1 MREPG
6 PRRLVAGA
14 AARIREGRYIM
25 SHRSIS
31 NAWALVSAGALLAVL
46 FACSSDS
53 DQPDPLPPVGAG
65 AAPPFVPAPDPD
77 ETTGGAGTG
86 GASAAGAGGT
96 QNASEENPDPIGG
109 LAGAAGQNGG
119 TNGGAGGAPA
129 AGAGGQA
136 AGGTENVPDDCD
148 PTVIPEASPLVGWA
162 SVAGGGVNT
171 TTGGGNLAP
180 VVVTT
185 LADLQLAVLGTNA
198 LVIRVQGELAPGDI
212 AVGSNKTII
221 GTCGARIQGHIE
233 MTGSVNVIFRNIEIV
248 GYSPGDCSLD
258 PGFDAAEGCSSG
270 DDAIT
275 VQRNSH
281 HVWFDHVAVRDGSDG
296 NLDVTN
302 GANFVTISWTK
313 FSYTPRTDD
322 VGSDATGAAG
332 HKYSNLVGGTDSPSD
347 FDDANTLKVTWH
359 HNWWADN
366 VVERQPRIRFGQ
378 NHLFNNYWSS
388 DVANYCV
395 RSGIQAQILLEG
407 NFFDGVETPH
417 EFNNAADQMTSNI
430 TAGATNTYQA
440 ITGEMVVGGG
450 GPAFTDPPYEYT
462 LDPTAGIPAAVSS
475 GAGPQ

>member
-1 MREPG
+1 
-6 PRRLVAGA
+6 
-14 AARIREGRYIM
+14 M

-31 NAWALVSAGALLAVL
+31 KTWALVSSGALLAVL

-53 DQPDPLPPVGAG
+53 DLPDPLPPVGAG
-65 AAPPFVPAPDPD
+65 AAPPLVIPDPD
-77 ETTGGAGTG
+77 DTTGSAGTG

-96 QNASEENPDPIGG
+96 PNVSEENPDPVGG
-109 LAGAAGQNGG
+109 VSGAAGQNSG

-136 AGGTENVPDDCD
+136 GTENIPDDCD
-148 PTVIPEASPLVGWA
+148 PTLIPEPSELVGWA

-171 TTGGGNLAP
+171 TTGGGDLAP
-180 VVVTT
+180 VVATN
-185 LADLQLAVLGTNA
+185 LQEFQLAVLDD
-198 LVIRVQGELAPGDI
+198 LPRVVRVQGVLPPATTTI
-212 AVGSNKTII
+212 GSNKTII
-221 GTCGARIQGHIE
+221 GTCGAQIQGHLEIRE
-233 MTGSVNVIFRNIEIV
+233 KQNIIIRNITMV
-248 GYSPGDCSLD
+248 GFSPGDCALD

-270 DDAIT
+270 ADAIT
-275 VQRNSH
+275 VQRNAH
-281 HVWFDHVAVRDGSDG
+281 HVWFDHVTVRDGSDG

-313 FSYTPRTDD
+313 FTYTPRVDA
-322 VGSDATGAAG
+322 VGSDSTGDAG
-332 HKYSNLVGGTDSPSD
+332 HKYSNLVGGTDTPTD

-417 EFNNAADQMTSNI
+417 EFNNATDQTTSNI
-430 TAGATNTYQA
+430 NAGATNTYQA
-440 ITGEMVVGGG
+440 VTGEMAVGGG
-450 GPAFTDPPYEYT
+450 GPAFTDPPYDYT

>member
-1 MREPG
+1 
-6 PRRLVAGA
+6 
-14 AARIREGRYIM
+14 M

-31 NAWALVSAGALLAVL
+31 KTWALASSGALLAVS

-53 DQPDPLPPVGAG
+53 DLPDPLPPVGAG
-65 AAPPFVPAPDPD
+65 AAPPLVIPPAPDD
-77 ETTGGAGTG
+77 MMTGSAGAGGAT
-86 GASAAGAGGT
+86 AAGGT
-96 QNASEENPDPIGG
+96 QNVSEENPDPVGG
-109 LAGAAGQNGG
+109 LAGAGGQNTGSN
-119 TNGGAGGAPA
+119 NGGAGGAPA

-136 AGGTENVPDDCD
+136 PDDCD
-148 PTVIPEASPLVGWA
+148 PTVIPEPSELIGWA
-162 SVAGGGVNT
+162 SVAGGGVDT
-171 TTGGGNLAP
+171 TTGGGDLAP
-180 VVVTT
+180 VVVTN

-198 LVIRVQGELAPGDI
+198 LVIRVQGVMAPGDI

-221 GTCGARIQGHIE
+221 GTCGAQIQGHIE

-248 GYSPGDCSLD
+248 GYSPGDCALD

-302 GANFVTISWTK
+302 GADFVTISWSK
-313 FSYTPRTDD
+313 FSYTPRTDLI
-322 VGSDATGAAG
+322 GSDATGAAG
-332 HKYSNLVGGTDSPSD
+332 HKYSNLVGGTDTPTE
-347 FDDANTLKVTWH
+347 FDDANTLNVTWH

-395 RSGIQAQILLEG
+395 RAGIQAQILLEG
-407 NFFDGVETPH
+407 NFFEGVNDAH
-417 EFNNAADQMTSNI
+417 EFNNAADELTASI
-430 TAGATNTYQA
+430 TAGASNTYLETTNLMA
-440 ITGEMVVGGG
+440 VGGG
-450 GPAFTDPPYEYT
+450 GTPFTDPPYDYT
-462 LDPTAGIPAAVSS
+462 LDPSAGVPAAVSA

>member
-1 MREPG
+1 MT
-6 PRRLVAGA
+6 
-14 AARIREGRYIM
+14 
-25 SHRSIS
+25 HRSTS
-31 NAWALVSAGALLAVL
+31 KTRGLASSGALIAAV
-46 FACSSDS
+46 FACSSDDS
-53 DQPDPLPPVGAG
+53 APPVGPWVTGSAG
-65 AAPPFVPAPDPD
+65 AAMLP
-77 ETTGGAGTG
+77 TGSAGAAGSSMG
-86 GASAAGAGGT
+86 GASAGGT
-96 QNASEENPDPIGG
+96 GGSQNVSEENPDPVGG
-109 LAGAAGQNGG
+109 LAGAAGQNSG
-119 TNGGAGGAPA
+119 TNAGAGGAPA

-136 AGGTENVPDDCD
+136 GTENVPDDCD
-148 PTVIPEASPLVGWA
+148 PTVIPAPSPLIGWA
-162 SVAGGGVNT
+162 SVAGGGVTT
-171 TTGGGNLAP
+171 TTGGGDLEP

-185 LADLQLAVLGTNA
+185 LAQLQLAALGTNP
-198 LVIRVQGELAPGDI
+198 LVIRVQGVLAPGDVAI
-212 AVGSNKTII
+212 GSNKTII
-221 GTCGARIQGHIE
+221 GTCGAQIQGHIE

-248 GYSPGDCSLD
+248 GYSPGDCALD
-258 PGFDAAEGCSSG
+258 PGFDPALGCSSG

-313 FSYTPRTDD
+313 FSYTPRTDL

-332 HKYSNLVGGTDSPSD
+332 HKYSNLVGGTDEPDD

-417 EFNNAADQMTSNI
+417 EFNNAADQLTSNI
-430 TAGATNTYQA
+430 TAGATNTYQM
-440 ITGEMVVGGG
+440 ITGEMAVGGE